1 MDACQYSTLV
11 LSFVCDLVWWNGL
24 RDALRRDQ
32 KFWDECLFCLLP
44 QPLLSISVSVQVFG
58 RDI

>member
-11 LSFVCDLVWWNGL
+11 LSFVCDLVWWNSL
-24 RDALRRDQ
+24 RDALSRDQ
-32 KFWDECLFCLLP
+32 KFWDECLLCLLP